1 MEVTYD
7 DDRFAILQEV
17 VSFSFFQSL
26 MDSVSENQ
34 LRIGGR
40 VVRLDSPTP
49 PEGRPTP
56 YCYSFESVERRWARE
71 RNSMARDYKTLACC
85 GPKCAAL
92 EPMSRS
98 SESLFQPLELE
109 RAPEESLARRGM
121 ERHDVAGPPVTA
133 ALVPS

>member
-1 MEVTYD
+1 MGKGARLSPSGHD
-7 DDRFAILQEV
+7 GD
-17 VSFSFFQSL
+17 
-26 MDSVSENQ
+26 
-34 LRIGGR
+34 GG
-40 VVRLDSPTP
+40 
-49 PEGRPTP
+49 E
-56 YCYSFESVERRWARE
+56 ERRGELRGPIGFGL
-71 RNSMARDYKTLACC
+71 RNLQAKDLACC